1 MTDDKCRPAAEH
13 AASRQ
18 IYIAKDILPG
28 CVYVNKRVPLTVC
41 GVEESERDAVRARL
55 VSLYG
60 GETVAEAFAGGKCLE
75 CALSDLPGDFE
86 SVDIPA
92 QSLTER
98 KRFDFSDLHEIM
110 ARLRGEGGCEW
121 DRAQDHGSIRINL
134 IEEAYELVDAIDH
147 ADVAGMLEESGDILM
162 QAVFHA
168 QIAEEA
174 GEFDYGDMVTG
185 LCRKLL
191 DRHTHIFG
199 ANHADNAEQALGFWN
214 EAKKKE
220 KKYTSNTDAMDR
232 VPQALGFWNEAK
244 KKEKK
249 YTSNTDAMDRVP
261 KNLPA
266 LLYAEKVQKVAK
278 RAGFDWSDYAPAAE
292 KVKEELDEF
301 LAADAAHMT
310 EEGGDLLFAA
320 VNLLRLKKVEA
331 ENALREA
338 SAKFFRRFGA
348 VEEAVKARGKEMTE
362 LSLEELDK
370 IWNEVKSS
378 EKEVE

>member
-1 MTDDKCRPAAEH
+1 MTDDKYRPAAAN

-41 GVEESERDAVRARL
+41 GVEESDRGAVRARL
-55 VSLYG
+55 VTLYG
-60 GETVAEAFAGGKCLE
+60 GETVAEASAGGKRLE

-121 DRAQDHGSIRINL
+121 DRAQDHNSIRINL

-162 QAVFHA
+162 QAVFHT

-199 ANHADNAEQALGFWN
+199 ANHADNAE
-214 EAKKKE
+214 
-220 KKYTSNTDAMDR
+220 
-232 VPQALGFWNEAK
+232 QALGFWNEAK

-338 SAKFFRRFGA
+338 SAKFFRRFGV

-370 IWNEVKSS
+370 IWDEVKSS

>member
-1 MTDDKCRPAAEH
+1 MKDDLVKAEN
-13 AASRQ
+13 SRQ
-18 IYIAKDILPG
+18 IYIAEDILPG
-28 CVYVNKRVPLTVC
+28 YVAVNKRVPLAVIGVSPERCGTVK
-41 GVEESERDAVRARL
+41 ERL
-55 VSLYG
+55 ISLYG
-60 GETVAEAFAGGKCLE
+60 AETPANVACGGKCVYVTLAE
-75 CALSDLPGDFE
+75 LPARFE
-86 SVDIPA
+86 SVELDA
-92 QSLTER
+92 QKLTER
-98 KRFDFSDLHEIM
+98 KRFDFSDLNEIM

-121 DRAQDHGSIRINL
+121 DRAQDHKSIRINL
-134 IEEAYELVDAIDH
+134 IEEAYELVEAIDR

-174 GEFDYGDMVTG
+174 GEFGYGDMLTG

-199 ANHADNAEQALGFWN
+199 ENHADNAEQALGFWN

-220 KKYTSNTDAMDR
+220 KKYS
-232 VPQALGFWNEAK
+232 
-244 KKEKK
+244 
-249 YTSNTDAMDRVP
+249 SHTDAMDRVP

-278 RAGFDWSDYAPAAE
+278 RAGFDWADFRPAAE

-301 LAADAAHMT
+301 LTADGAHLV

-338 SAKFFRRFGA
+338 SAKFFRRFAA
-348 VEEAVKARGKEMTE
+348 VEDAVKAQGKDMNE
-362 LSLEELDK
+362 LPLEVLDK
-370 IWNEVKSS
+370 IWEEVKVS
-378 EKEVE
+378 EKEV

>member
-1 MTDDKCRPAAEH
+1 MNDFKLRNGNGILCAKSC
-13 AASRQ
+13 SRQ
-18 IYIAKDILPG
+18 DKQLNTYDYMADIPG
-28 CVYVNKRVPLTVC
+28 HNDESDMVEVQFKNTRKGYYLNNTKIPLEKGDIVAVEANPGASPGHDIGTVTLT
-41 GVEESERDAVRARL
+41 GRL
-55 VSLYG
+55 VALQMRKASLKSNMEIKRIYRK
-60 GETVAEAFAGGKCLE
+60 AK
-75 CALSDLPGDFE
+75 P
-86 SVDIPA
+86 VDM
-92 QSLTER
+92 
-98 KRFDFSDLHEIM
+98 D
-110 ARLRGEGGCEW
+110 
-121 DRAQDHGSIRINL
+121 
-134 IEEAYELVDAIDH
+134 
-147 ADVAGMLEESGDILM
+147 
-162 QAVFHA
+162 
-168 QIAEEA
+168 
-174 GEFDYGDMVTG
+174 
-185 LCRKLL
+185 
-191 DRHTHIFG
+191 
-199 ANHADNAEQALGFWN
+199 
-214 EAKKKE
+214 
-220 KKYTSNTDAMDR
+220 KY
-232 VPQALGFWNEAK
+232 NEAK

-370 IWNEVKSS
+370 IWDEVKSS

>member
-1 MTDDKCRPAAEH
+1 MTDDKCRPAAQQ

-41 GVEESERDAVRARL
+41 GVEDGERDAVRARL

-232 VPQALGFWNEAK
+232 VP
-244 KKEKK
+244 
-249 YTSNTDAMDRVP
+249 

-370 IWNEVKSS
+370 IWDEVKSS

>member
-1 MTDDKCRPAAEH
+1 
-13 AASRQ
+13 
-18 IYIAKDILPG
+18 
-28 CVYVNKRVPLTVC
+28 
-41 GVEESERDAVRARL
+41 
-55 VSLYG
+55 
-60 GETVAEAFAGGKCLE
+60 
-75 CALSDLPGDFE
+75 
-86 SVDIPA
+86 
-92 QSLTER
+92 
-98 KRFDFSDLHEIM
+98 
-110 ARLRGEGGCEW
+110 
-121 DRAQDHGSIRINL
+121 
-134 IEEAYELVDAIDH
+134 
-147 ADVAGMLEESGDILM
+147 
-162 QAVFHA
+162 
-168 QIAEEA
+168 
-174 GEFDYGDMVTG
+174 
-185 LCRKLL
+185 
-191 DRHTHIFG
+191 
-199 ANHADNAEQALGFWN
+199 
-214 EAKKKE
+214 
-220 KKYTSNTDAMDR
+220 
-232 VPQALGFWNEAK
+232 
-244 KKEKK
+244 
-249 YTSNTDAMDRVP
+249 MDRVP

-370 IWNEVKSS
+370 IWDEVKSS